1 MLVVSRHVGE
11 SLMIGD
17 DIVVEIVDIRP
28 DKVRIGIACPNDTS
42 VHRREIY
49 DALRS
54 EESDR
59 QDPLGRTPKR
69 EG

>member
-1 MLVVSRHVGE
+1 MLVVSRHIGE

-28 DKVRIGIACPNDTS
+28 DKVRIGIACPSDTS
-42 VHRREIY
+42 VHRREVY
-49 DALRS
+49 DALRR
-54 EESDR
+54 EFSDR
-59 QDPLGRTPKR
+59 QDPLGRTPKH